1 MDFSQLTSNPLALAC
16 VAAGV
21 VMLVMHYGG
30 PVAAAV
36 ASQVPHAPPVDHSPQ
51 AAVDAVIA
59 AYRAAVAAGRQDVA
73 EILGRALQCVL
84 THPTQSQGAPN
95 GPSK

>member
-1 MDFSQLTSNPLALAC
+1 MDISQLTSNPLALAC

-36 ASQVPHAPPVDHSPQ
+36 ASQVPHAPVDQPPQ

-84 THPTQSQGAPN
+84 THPAQSQGASN
-95 GPSK
+95 GPAK